1 MQVCVHPVA
10 IGIALMALHAFVRA
24 RPVATPRPPQGL
36 KSRAD
41 IPRRGHMGHACPKGV
56 DRHHGRGDP
65 ATYSTFAPEALI
77 TGANFFSSATRKEAV
92 SAGLIQKGVAP
103 CLSKAASTALLS
115 SAFFDRAESFSTI
128 A

>member
-1 MQVCVHPVA
+1 MHPVA
-10 IGIALMALHAFVRA
+10 IGIALMALHAFVGA
-24 RPVATPRPPQGL
+24 GPIATPRPPQGL
-36 KSRAD
+36 KSRGG
-41 IPRRGHMGHACPKGV
+41 ILRRGRMGRALAKGF
-56 DRHHGRGDP
+56 DRHHGPGDP

-77 TGANFFSSATRKEAV
+77 TGANFFSSAARKAAV
-92 SAGLIQKGVAP
+92 SAGLIQNGVAP